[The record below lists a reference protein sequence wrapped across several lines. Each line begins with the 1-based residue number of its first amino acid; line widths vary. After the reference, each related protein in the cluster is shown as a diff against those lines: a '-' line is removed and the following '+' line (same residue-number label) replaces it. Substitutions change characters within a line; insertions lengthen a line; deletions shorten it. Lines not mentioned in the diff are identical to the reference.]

1 MFFDLKS
8 FAMIFSYYPEN
19 LANFI
24 KFKKQK
30 LETTEI
36 KHLVTGLLR
45 GIDYLHQNGVDTPG

>member
-1 MFFDLKS
+1 
-8 FAMIFSYYPEN
+8 MIFSYYPEN

-30 LETTEI
+30 LEITEI

-45 GIDYLHQNGVDTPG
+45 GIDYLHQNGVETVN